1 MEAALPEEIEIGRS
15 PAWRE
20 TQGFGSS
27 LPPTLHRCPEEVW
40 KRTSLRARLFLLE
53 GCDLLL
59 RACVGG
65 YPGCLETGLKVHPK
79 SVVWE
84 ISHGGES
91 SNLTDPR
98 QSQLREH
105 TLPSPVFVKA
115 VIPLYASADN
125 GTIIKLGALVVDAG
139 ASGEPIQERDFHYL
153 QVVASLMAETLW
165 SFRLMGRIRAKEMEK
180 KQNGPRGLTHLPK
193 PTHRDRRIREKAR
206 KRPLVSRGKK
216 VGRDHPRG
224 GGNSRTGIRGLEWRP
239 IGGTSLMKGNDPRDN
254 SLLGQCPT
262 VLGRWISPSV
272 VVWPSRP

>member
-1 MEAALPEEIEIGRS
+1 MPEEIEIGRS

-27 LPPTLHRCPEEVW
+27 LPPALHRCLEEVW
-40 KRTSLRARLFLLE
+40 KRTRLRARLFLLE
-53 GCDLLL
+53 GCDLVL

-65 YPGCLETGLKVHPK
+65 YQGCLETGLKVHPK

-84 ISHGGES
+84 IFDGGES
-91 SNLTDPR
+91 RNLTDPR

-115 VIPLYASADN
+115 VIPLCASAEN

-180 KQNGPRGLTHLPK
+180 NKMAQEVSHIFRNRLTVIGGFARRLARGLWSAEAKKWAEIIQEEVAAAEQALEDWREAHW
-193 PTHRDRRIREKAR
+193 RDE
-206 KRPLVSRGKK
+206 PY
-216 VGRDHPRG
+216 
-224 GGNSRTGIRGLEWRP
+224 E
-239 IGGTSLMKGNDPRDN
+239 
-254 SLLGQCPT
+254 GQ
-262 VLGRWISPSV
+262 
-272 VVWPSRP
+272 